1 MASTI
6 SSTLSAAGKARD
18 SMVEQVFHATYGSP
32 LLQALVGLDPAGD
45 GADRTA
51 ARDRLRE
58 HARSARRREL
68 ERRFDEGSPLEAAL
82 RAIIFIRQAE
92 GVVDE
97 RGFAVLKQLHD
108 AQPKSGR
115 RSMAELKEA
124 LRDQSLVLRL
134 DRKRAI
140 DALPKL
146 LPNEAEERARLFGL
160 VKRITSAAGEL
171 SEEGRKRLAKVE
183 KLFAKGPAKPKRG
196 RSK

>member
-1 MASTI
+1 
-6 SSTLSAAGKARD
+6 
-18 SMVEQVFHATYGSP
+18 
-32 LLQALVGLDPAGD
+32 
-45 GADRTA
+45 
-51 ARDRLRE
+51 
-58 HARSARRREL
+58 
-68 ERRFDEGSPLEAAL
+68 
-82 RAIIFIRQAE
+82 
-92 GVVDE
+92 
-97 RGFAVLKQLHD
+97 
-108 AQPKSGR
+108 
-115 RSMAELKEA
+115 MAELKEA